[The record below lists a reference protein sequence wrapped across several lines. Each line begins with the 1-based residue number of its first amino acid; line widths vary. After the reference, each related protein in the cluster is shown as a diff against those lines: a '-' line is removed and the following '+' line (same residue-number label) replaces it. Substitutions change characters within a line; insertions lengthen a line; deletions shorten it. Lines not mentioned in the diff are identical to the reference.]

1 MITNNSNEDN
11 FEFEARLDDGVVLT
25 FIRSR
30 RTDGG
35 GKIQVRNTLT
45 GSRREYCFFQIPK
58 KYQPIIAQMKQKFG
72 YPDKIMPDPL
82 FLSHM
87 DWRAFNVQREIL
99 NSMID
104 IHRPPS
110 GTEKAVIVGI
120 LALADDIVNYATDHL
135 DAPPPSPDARFKI
148 ETYDGL
154 YIDSAETQSEAEAQA
169 GRLKADFGIQC
180 RVRLP

>member
-1 MITNNSNEDN
+1 
-11 FEFEARLDDGVVLT
+11 
-25 FIRSR
+25 
-30 RTDGG
+30 
-35 GKIQVRNTLT
+35 
-45 GSRREYCFFQIPK
+45 
-58 KYQPIIAQMKQKFG
+58 
-72 YPDKIMPDPL
+72 MPDPL

-135 DAPPPSPDARFKI
+135 GVAPPSPDTTFKI

-154 YIDSAETQSEAEAQA
+154 YIDSSETQGEANRYAE
-169 GRLKADFGIQC
+169 RLTKIFGIQC